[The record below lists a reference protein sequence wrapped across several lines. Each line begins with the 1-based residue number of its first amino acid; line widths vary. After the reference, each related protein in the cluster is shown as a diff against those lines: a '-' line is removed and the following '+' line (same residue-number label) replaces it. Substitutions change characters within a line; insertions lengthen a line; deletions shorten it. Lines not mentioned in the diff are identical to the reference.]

1 MWQRA
6 RHLNENADGGDAYE
20 PTFIEALNPALN
32 DIAKYRIKVA
42 VNAGASD
49 TKLLHKVVTD
59 MVKSKN
65 LDLKVAYISGDEVF
79 PAVQKALREGKSK
92 FQNICT
98 GEMLS
103 DWTFEPVCVALS
115 PNIHGSH
122 ADYIRSTPR
131 HIWEGWE

>member
-1 MWQRA
+1 MRSV
-6 RHLNENADGGDAYE
+6 HENADGGDAYE
-20 PTFIEALNPALN
+20 PTFIEALDPALN
-32 DIAKYRIKVA
+32 DVAKYRIKVA

-49 TKLLHKVVTD
+49 TKLLHKVVTE

-98 GEMLS
+98 GEILS
-103 DWTFEPVCVALS
+103 DWKFEPVCGALCLKTQ
-115 PNIHGSH
+115 GSH
-122 ADYIRSTPR
+122 ADYIRSMPK
-131 HIWEGWE
+131 HIWEVWE